1 MVLDMIITHVQPNGL
16 YLVTQATL
24 AQLVEDEAVRAFA
37 GGLLYTAL
45 LKTCHLQLATCNLCL
60 AEVLHQA
67 DSPQTYPLLTALL
80 VLDAEIHALIGE
92 DRRILSL
99 PGFLSYRP
107 SLPPDKVPLETLRLP
122 PLNPGGHYAFAVADN
137 GAFLAVRLDLNPALN
152 VAGHV
157 RIAASS
163 ITRPPT
169 RLIAAE
175 ERLERHVLA
184 EEMIK
189 TAIAAG
195 SADLLTPLTQ
205 IEAVKLVETLKGFIQ
220 STG

>member
-1 MVLDMIITHVQPNGL
+1 MVISHNQPDGL

-24 AQLVEDEAVRAFA
+24 TQLLEDEAVRAFA
-37 GGLLYTAL
+37 NSLLHTSL
-45 LKTCHLQLATCNLCL
+45 LKTCNLHPPTCSLSL

-67 DSPQTYPLLTALL
+67 DSPQIYPLITALL

-99 PGFLSYRP
+99 PGFLSYRA
-107 SLPPDKVPLETLRLP
+107 SLPPDKVPLESLRLP
-122 PLNPGGHYAFAVADN
+122 LLNPGGHYAFAMADN

-157 RIAASS
+157 RIALSS
-163 ITRPPT
+163 TTRPPM

-175 ERLERHVLA
+175 ERLERQVLTEA
-184 EEMIK
+184 VIK
-189 TAIAAG
+189 TAIAVG
-195 SADLLTPLTQ
+195 SADLPGPLTQ
-205 IEAVKLVETLKGFIQ
+205 IEEAALVEILNGFIR